1 MLRTLYANINS
12 LNSSNSFTWLTSN
25 TISLAHARITRN
37 HNSCNGFFVT
47 QLVISKLP
55 ILKGLWLSPINHFKK
70 PAGLMLASN
79 SLAEISSSAY
89 YAKDSVAPEIF
100 SSSVI
105 IRKSCKLS
113 SIFSSTDFRKLPL
126 SEKVGSTKENT

>member
-1 MLRTLYANINS
+1 MLRTLYANVNS

-25 TISLAHARITRN
+25 TISLAHARITRK
-37 HNSCNGFFVT
+37 HNSCNDFFVT
-47 QLVISKLP
+47 QLVILKLP
-55 ILKGLWLSPINHFKK
+55 ILKGLWLSPATHFKK

-89 YAKDSVAPEIF
+89 YAKDLVASEIF

>member
-1 MLRTLYANINS
+1 MLRTLYANVNS
-12 LNSSNSFTWLTSN
+12 LNSSNSFMWLTSN
-25 TISLAHARITRN
+25 TISLAHARITRK

-47 QLVISKLP
+47 QLVILKLP
-55 ILKGLWLSPINHFKK
+55 ILKGLWLSPTAHFKK
-70 PAGLMLASN
+70 PAGLILASN

-89 YAKDSVAPEIF
+89 YAKDSVAPGFF

-126 SEKVGSTKENT
+126 SDKVGSTKEKT

>member
-1 MLRTLYANINS
+1 MLRTLYANVNY

-25 TISLAHARITRN
+25 TISLAHARITRK
-37 HNSCNGFFVT
+37 HNSCNDFFVT
-47 QLVISKLP
+47 QLVILKLP
-55 ILKGLWLSPINHFKK
+55 ILKGLWLSPTTHFKK

-89 YAKDSVAPEIF
+89 YAKDSAASEIF

-113 SIFSSTDFRKLPL
+113 TIFSSTDFRKLPL
-126 SEKVGSTKENT
+126 SDKVDSTKENT